1 MIYLCFQEGGPS
13 SSTPMKDST
22 PTNQVSDHLEQFN
35 DTEEVPTENSES
47 QVIQIGEIFDDKDI
61 VESSDCQYKKNNK
74 NQQISQ
80 FYQKLDLWST
90 DTPGALLKFLTNQKS
105 CKSTKYY

>member
-1 MIYLCFQEGGPS
+1 
-13 SSTPMKDST
+13 MKDST

-61 VESSDCQYKKNNK
+61 VESSDC
-74 NQQISQ
+74 
-80 FYQKLDLWST
+80 
-90 DTPGALLKFLTNQKS
+90 
-105 CKSTKYY
+105 